1 MSTLRDT
8 ILVARRE
15 ATERARSKAFIV
27 STAITVL
34 LIGGGAAAVAMTDTG
49 PPQYRVGIVGTAPAA
64 LEAALDAAADATGAL
79 VDGSSYADREAVA
92 DAFDAGGLD
101 AAIVDGSAIL
111 LASDAP
117 AQIEA
122 IVGAALREARFV
134 DALQAAGLT
143 PDALAAILGSS
154 DGVTVVREGSD
165 DGGGGEGVAF
175 AAVVLLFLVITTY
188 GQWVLMGVLEEKSTR
203 VVELV
208 VSSTSVRSLLAG
220 KVLGIGVL
228 GMAQLVLIITLALIG
243 GSMLDLFEIPGG
255 TAPTVAWSLTWFV
268 LGFAFYA
275 VLYAAAGSL
284 VSRTEDAQAVATPVA
299 LVGVAGYLLTF
310 AVVVPN
316 PDGLAAR
323 ILSLVPPVAPVAFPA
338 RFAIG
343 DVPVVEA
350 VAGVV
355 IMCATV
361 VGVVRIAARVYAGA
375 LLAAGGRI
383 KIREAWNAAGE
394 LAAGRS

>member
-1 MSTLRDT
+1 MSSLRDT

-275 VLYAAAGSL
+275 VLYAGAGSL